1 MCTLPGHLGSSPV
14 LRSSYFLI
22 VSFLCGVLNI
32 IACSC
37 VPFLLAIVLSV
48 LRFTLLITPLLPLC
62 YLQTFLIK
70 YQWRFVSQ
78 EMLNIIIL
86 LTIRKAPPITNILSM
101 ESIFSGT
108 IIILKLNSTSYW
120 GIHIIRSI
128 GSGT

>member
-1 MCTLPGHLGSSPV
+1 

-32 IACSC
+32 FVCSR

-108 IIILKLNSTSYW
+108 VIILKLNSTSYC

-128 GSGT
+128 GSGA